1 MMYSPAINFNPIPE
15 LQTADAITELFFLG
29 APGIFFIEPVEDPWY
44 SAHHPMPLLTVF
56 NQSEVLNTTVYM
68 KDEFITVLGCSS
80 QHQFCNPNLPAE
92 SGCTPLTGQDYELDH
107 AVTSS
112 DIWKTDKQRASVGY
126 ISRRYLVGDMTST
139 VNDLGAFSLLSRRNI
154 EGSYSAKLP
163 KDQWQRDVQ
172 YWFNTSLAILQRQI
186 FEQATGPNS
195 EYIAEH
201 SIRPKTDAEWARCR
215 NQVRA
220 LSLQQSAIVSER
232 WGPSQSHSTHSL
244 SLLPINL
251 D

>member
-1 MMYSPAINFNPIPE
+1 
-15 LQTADAITELFFLG
+15 
-29 APGIFFIEPVEDPWY
+29 
-44 SAHHPMPLLTVF
+44 
-56 NQSEVLNTTVYM
+56 M

-92 SGCTPLTGQDYELDH
+92 SGCTPLSGLDYGLDH

-126 ISRRYLVGDMTST
+126 ISRRYLLGDITST
-139 VNDLGAFSLLSRRNI
+139 IKDLGAFSLLSRRNI
-154 EGSYSAKLP
+154 EGTYSAKLP
-163 KDQWQRDVQ
+163 EDQWQQDVQ
-172 YWFNTSLAILQRQI
+172 YWFNTSLVILQRQI

-220 LSLQQSAIVSER
+220 LSLAKRQCLKNMGSFAKPFHTRPVFTTYQLTLILWWNRKSEVRTSPLSAS
-232 WGPSQSHSTHSL
+232 SASH
-244 SLLPINL
+244 
-251 D
+251 